1 MRAIVIGTHLERGKR
16 ADLRQ
21 SGSGPASESRRWSG
35 FKHLQKWLGGL
46 AIITAVI
53 APVQAQTVTLG
64 WAASPGPNLAGY
76 KLCYGSISG
85 IYTNQT
91 DVGNV
96 TSKTVSGL
104 KNGVTYYF
112 ATQEN
117 LETFKKSPAKYEPA
131 YGGWCAYTVAL
142 NGDRVKVDPTLYK
155 ISDGKLYLFYNF
167 NGENRKLKWERDE
180 RKLKVAADKHWREKM
195 H

>member
-1 MRAIVIGTHLERGKR
+1 MKYVLMLFVICFSAGAYAQGDNAARRRNFNLDHDVALKGFDPVSYFTGKPLRGDSK
-16 ADLRQ
+16 
-21 SGSGPASESRRWSG
+21 
-35 FKHLQKWLGGL
+35 
-46 AIITAVI
+46 
-53 APVQAQTVTLG
+53 
-64 WAASPGPNLAGY
+64 
-76 KLCYGSISG
+76 ISFD
-85 IYTNQT
+85 YR
-91 DVGNV
+91 
-96 TSKTVSGL
+96 
-104 KNGVTYYF
+104 GVTYYF
-112 ATQEN
+112 ATAEN